1 MKYTIKLLFIW
12 IVAVATGCNHASDE
26 IKIPYQAVAKN
37 DTASLKIILKKKEF
51 YGQLEVNYG
60 GLYKDSGDVSG
71 IVKGD
76 TLKGT
81 FYYQRYGKGTKRRIP
96 IALLKK
102 DHKLVMGVGE
112 MEVFM
117 NITFFKKS
125 VPVDYQK
132 AKFVFQRVR

>member
-1 MKYTIKLLFIW
+1 MIKLLLIGIFAIA
-12 IVAVATGCNHASDE
+12 IGCNNASDE
-26 IKIPYQAVAKN
+26 IKLPYRAVAKN
-37 DTASLKIILKKKEF
+37 DTANLKIILKQKEF
-51 YGQLEVNYG
+51 YGQLEINYN

-96 IALLKK
+96 IALLKR

-112 MEVFM
+112 MEVYM
-117 NITFFKKS
+117 NITFFKKGI
-125 VPVDYQK
+125 PIDYQK
-132 AKFVFQRVR
+132 AKFVFQDYVK